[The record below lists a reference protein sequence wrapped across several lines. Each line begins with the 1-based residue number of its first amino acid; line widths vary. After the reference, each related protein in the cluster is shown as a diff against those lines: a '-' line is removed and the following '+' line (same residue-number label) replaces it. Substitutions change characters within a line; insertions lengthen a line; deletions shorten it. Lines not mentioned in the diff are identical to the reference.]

1 MQELQEVWFLS
12 YDDFRCQDQSMINEQ
27 VEIVVPDDILENW
40 QEILNI
46 LCQIASIP
54 AALIMRLRGDKIE
67 VFASSQSEGNPYQPG
82 DSEHF
87 QGSGLYCEYVIKT
100 RNKLLVPDALADDK
114 WKNNPDIKR
123 NMVSYLGFPIVL
135 PNKKPFGTICI
146 LDNKRNEYS
155 KMLENLMQHFKIW
168 LESNLETIYVNTVL
182 SDKNK
187 RLTDYLMELQA
198 LRGVVLICAN
208 CKSIRDKENNWHPIE
223 HYLIR
228 NPESDFSHGICPDCK
243 KKLYPEI

>member
-1 MQELQEVWFLS
+1 MQELQEFWFFS
-12 YDDFRCQDQSMINEQ
+12 YDEFQCQEQSMINEQ
-27 VEIVVPDDILENW
+27 VEIVVPANILESW

-46 LCQIASIP
+46 LCQIAGIP
-54 AALIMRLRGDKIE
+54 VALIMRLRGDRIE
-67 VFASSQSEGNPYQPG
+67 VFASSQSEGNPYHPG

-100 RNKLLVPDALADDK
+100 QNKLLVPDALADDK
-114 WKNNPDIKR
+114 WKNNPDIKL

-146 LDNKRNEYS
+146 LDNKYNEYS
-155 KMLENLMQHFKIW
+155 KMLENLMQHFKMW
-168 LESNLETIYVNTVL
+168 VESNLETIYVNAVL

-198 LRGVVLICAN
+198 LRGIVPICAN
-208 CKSIRDKENNWHPIE
+208 CKSIRDKENHWHRIE

-228 NPESDFSHGICPDCK
+228 NPEADFSHGICPDCM